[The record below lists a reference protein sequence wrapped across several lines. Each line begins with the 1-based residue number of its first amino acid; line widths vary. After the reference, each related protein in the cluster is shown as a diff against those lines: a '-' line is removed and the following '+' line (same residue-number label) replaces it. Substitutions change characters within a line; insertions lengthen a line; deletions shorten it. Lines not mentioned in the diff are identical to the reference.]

1 MRSGGDGMVIGGKD
15 AAKLFG
21 IAIIACCA
29 VFVCT
34 LFLHYQLDIVAV
46 KDTIATEAG
55 MAVYTAQ
62 VSMGKITCAVTG
74 GCLAATAVVM
84 LLFYVKNYIDTHGAN
99 LGLLKALGYANGTLA
114 KHFWVFGLCV
124 FAGCAVGYGAAFAYL
139 PRFYQLQNAEG
150 YLPAVSVRFH
160 PLLACLLVLVPAA
173 FYSLTAMLYAA
184 RSLKR
189 PVLDLLKERPQ
200 ERPCRPGKEKT
211 DASFLGELR
220 RNVLRSKRSI
230 VFFVAFSAFCFSA
243 MTQMSFSMKK
253 LASDT
258 FAWMIIT
265 IGLILAFTT
274 LLLSLSALVRANA
287 KTVAMLRVF
296 GYSQGECRRAVLDGY
311 RPVSYFG
318 FVLGTL
324 YQYVLLK
331 LMVTIV
337 FAEVDAVAEY
347 SFDFTAFVISL
358 AAFLASYEV
367 ILFCYGE
374 RIKKTPLKS
383 VMQEN

>member
-1 MRSGGDGMVIGGKD
+1 MVIGGKD

-34 LFLHYQLDIVAV
+34 LFLNYQLDIVTIKDAV
-46 KDTIATEAG
+46 ATEAG
-55 MAVYTAQ
+55 VAVYTAQ
-62 VSMGKITCAVTG
+62 VSMGKVTCAVTG
-74 GCLAATAVVM
+74 GCLGVTAVVM

-99 LGLLKALGYANGTLA
+99 LGLLKALGYANGALA
-114 KHFWVFGLCV
+114 KHFRVFGLSV
-124 FAGCAVGYGAAFAYL
+124 FVGCAVGYGAAFAYL
-139 PRFYQLQNAEG
+139 PRFYRLQNAEG
-150 YLPAVSVRFH
+150 YFPTVSVRFH
-160 PLLACLLVLVPAA
+160 PLLACLLVIVPAA
-173 FYSLTAMLYAA
+173 FYSLTAVLYAA
-184 RSLKR
+184 HRLKR

-200 ERPCRPGKEKT
+200 ERPHRPRKETT
-211 DASFLGELR
+211 DAPFLQELR
-220 RNVLRSKRSI
+220 KNVLRSKKSV

-274 LLLSLSALVRANA
+274 LLLSLSSVVRANA

-311 RPVSYFG
+311 RPVSYVG
-318 FVLGTL
+318 FAVGTL
-324 YQYVLLK
+324 YQYLLLK

-337 FAEVDAVAEY
+337 FAEVDAVPDY
-347 SFDFTAFVISL
+347 SFDFTAFAISL
-358 AAFLASYEV
+358 AAFLMAYEV
-367 ILFCYGE
+367 ILFCYAAQ
-374 RIKKTPLKS
+374 IKKTPLKS

>member
-1 MRSGGDGMVIGGKD
+1 MRLGGEGMVIGAKD

-34 LFLHYQLDIVAV
+34 LFLNYQLDIVTVKNAV
-46 KDTIATEAG
+46 ATETA
-55 MAVYTAQ
+55 MALYTAQ
-62 VSMGKITCAVTG
+62 VSMGKVTCAVTG
-74 GCLAATAVVM
+74 GCLGVTAVVM

-99 LGLLKALGYANGTLA
+99 LGLLKALGYANGALA
-114 KHFWVFGLCV
+114 KHFWVFGLSV
-124 FAGCAVGYGAAFAYL
+124 FVGCAVGYGAAFAYL
-139 PRFYQLQNAEG
+139 PRFYELQNAEG
-150 YLPAVSVRFH
+150 YFPAVSVRFH

-173 FYSLTAMLYAA
+173 FYSLTAVLYAA

-200 ERPCRPGKEKT
+200 ERTRRHGKERP
-211 DASFLGELR
+211 DAPFLGELR
-220 RNVLRSKRSI
+220 KNVLRSKKSV
-230 VFFVAFSAFCFSA
+230 VFFVGFSAFCFSA

-253 LASDT
+253 LASNT
-258 FAWMIIT
+258 FAWMIIS

-274 LLLSLSALVRANA
+274 LLLSLSAVVRANA

-296 GYSQGECRRAVLDGY
+296 GYSQRECRHAVLDGY
-311 RPVSYFG
+311 RPVSYIG
-318 FVLGTL
+318 FALGTL
-324 YQYVLLK
+324 YQYLLLK

-337 FAEVDAVAEY
+337 FAEVGTIPEY
-347 SFDFTAFVISL
+347 SFDFTVFGISL
-358 AAFLASYEV
+358 AAFLVSYEV
-367 ILFCYGE
+367 ILFCYAAQ
-374 RIKKTPLKS
+374 IKKTPLKS

>member
-1 MRSGGDGMVIGGKD
+1 MVIGAKD
-15 AAKLFG
+15 AVKLFG
-21 IAIIACCA
+21 MAIIACCA

-34 LFLHYQLDIVAV
+34 LFLNYQLDIV
-46 KDTIATEAG
+46 TIKNAITTEAG
-55 MAVYTAQ
+55 MAIYTAQ
-62 VSMGKITCAVTG
+62 VSMGKVTCAVTG
-74 GCLAATAVVM
+74 GCLAATAVIM

-99 LGLLKALGYANGTLA
+99 LGLLKALGYANGALA
-114 KHFWVFGLCV
+114 KHFWVFGLSV
-124 FAGCAVGYGAAFAYL
+124 FVGCAVGYGAAFAYL
-139 PRFYQLQNAEG
+139 PRFYRLQNAEG
-150 YLPAVSVRFH
+150 YLPVVSVHFH

-173 FYSLTAMLYAA
+173 FYSLAAVLYAA
-184 RSLKR
+184 HRLKR
-189 PVLDLLKERPQ
+189 PVLDLLKERPR
-200 ERPCRPGKEKT
+200 ERPCRHGREKH
-211 DASFLGELR
+211 DASFLEELR
-220 RNVLRSKRSI
+220 KNVLRRKKSV

-274 LLLSLSALVRANA
+274 LLLSLSSVVRANA

-296 GYSQGECRRAVLDGY
+296 GYSRRECRRAVLDGC
-311 RPVSYFG
+311 RPVSYVG
-318 FVLGTL
+318 FAVGTL
-324 YQYVLLK
+324 YQYLLLK

-337 FAEVDAVAEY
+337 FAEVDAVPNY
-347 SFDFTAFVISL
+347 SFDFTAFVIAL
-358 AAFLASYEV
+358 AAFLVSYEV